1 MYLCEREIAENY
13 GKLRKMAQF
22 EKGNKGKPKGA
33 QNKLTKSVKEA
44 FEIAFNELQGD
55 KNANL
60 ATWAKENTTEFYK
73 LAAKLIPTSVNADL
87 TTQGEKLRLWKV
99 EFIDNENK

>member
-1 MYLCEREIAENY
+1 MAY
-13 GKLRKMAQF
+13 GKKSGGGSR
-22 EKGNKGKPKGA
+22 KGKP
-33 QNKLTKSVKEA
+33 NKLTKSVKEA

-55 KNANL
+55 ENANL
-60 ATWAKENTTEFYK
+60 ATWAKQNTTEFYK

>member
-1 MYLCEREIAENY
+1 
-13 GKLRKMAQF
+13 MAQF

-33 QNKLTKSVKEA
+33 TNKMTKSVKEA

-55 KNANL
+55 SEANL
-60 ATWAKENTTEFYK
+60 ANWAKENTTEFYK

-87 TTQGEKLRLWKV
+87 TTKGEQIKLWQL
-99 EFIDNENK
+99 EFVDDKSKN

>member
-1 MYLCEREIAENY
+1 
-13 GKLRKMAQF
+13 MAQF

-33 QNKLTKSVKEA
+33 NNKLTKSVKEA
-44 FEIAFNELQGD
+44 FEVAFNELQGD

-60 ATWAKENTTEFYK
+60 ANWAKENTTEFYK

-87 TTQGEKLRLWKV
+87 TTKGEQIKLWQL
-99 EFIDNENK
+99 EFVDDKNKI

>member
-1 MYLCEREIAENY
+1 LWGEKREKYTKIH
-13 GKLRKMAQF
+13 LKMGF
-22 EKGNKGKPKGA
+22 TKGNSGKPKGA

-99 EFIDNENK
+99 EFIENENK

>member
-1 MYLCEREIAENY
+1 
-13 GKLRKMAQF
+13 MAKF

-33 QNKLTKSVKEA
+33 TNQLTKSVKEA

-55 KNANL
+55 KEANL
-60 ATWAKENTTEFYK
+60 ANWAKENTTEFYK

-87 TTQGEKLRLWKV
+87 TTKGEQIKLWQL
-99 EFIDNENK
+99 EFVDDKNKI

>member
-1 MYLCEREIAENY
+1 MAI
-13 GKLRKMAQF
+13 GKKTGGGSRK
-22 EKGNKGKPKGA
+22 GSP
-33 QNKLTKSVKEA
+33 NKLTKSVKEA

-99 EFIDNENK
+99 EFIENENK

>member
-1 MYLCEREIAENY
+1 MFI
-13 GKLRKMAQF
+13 
-22 EKGNKGKPKGA
+22 KGNKGKPKGA

-55 KNANL
+55 SEANL
-60 ATWAKENTTEFYK
+60 TNWAKDNTTEFYK

-87 TTQGEKLRLWKV
+87 TTKGEQIKLWQL
-99 EFIDNENK
+99 EFVDDKSKN

>member
-1 MYLCEREIAENY
+1 
-13 GKLRKMAQF
+13 MAQF
-22 EKGNKGKPKGA
+22 QKGNKGKPKGA

-55 KNANL
+55 ENANL
-60 ATWAKENTTEFYK
+60 ATWAKANTTEFYK

>member
-1 MYLCEREIAENY
+1 MAY
-13 GKLRKMAQF
+13 GKKSGGGSRK
-22 EKGNKGKPKGA
+22 GRP
-33 QNKLTKSVKEA
+33 NKLTKSVKEA
-44 FEIAFNELQGD
+44 FEVAFNELQGD